1 MKLKEALTFCQL
13 YESLRTRIIP
23 ISTAFKLAKIHN
35 SLKDNAEFYRKTFN
49 DLVESNSQRNEDG
62 SFKYNEDGTMI
73 LLKKDCIDNWNQRLK
88 ELNELEIT
96 PSENYLTI
104 EELEPLELSLEE
116 VEILMNFIK

>member
-1 MKLKEALTFCQL
+1 
-13 YESLRTRIIP
+13 
-23 ISTAFKLAKIHN
+23 
-35 SLKDNAEFYRKTFN
+35 
-49 DLVESNSQRNEDG
+49 
-62 SFKYNEDGTMI
+62 
-73 LLKKDCIDNWNQRLK
+73 LK